1 MFLYC
6 CRLSCRGYGCV
17 YSYVIKS
24 YINQGGQ
31 QMQQWVLEKI
41 AYLPKRVQRSFRTR
55 LRERALLRTRARL
68 VESAVDI
75 EKLSDEELEIIIR
88 DEEDKL
94 LGEYKSKGLIALLAL
109 LGISWF

>member
-1 MFLYC
+1 M
-6 CRLSCRGYGCV
+6 
-17 YSYVIKS
+17 
-24 YINQGGQ
+24 QGEK
-31 QMQQWVLEKI
+31 MQQWVVEKI
-41 AYLPKRVQRSFRTR
+41 RYLPKRVQQSFRTR

-68 VESAVDI
+68 VESAVEI